1 VAVGVIEELSQLGV
15 HTPDEAIRESLET
28 VQWPG
33 RIERF
38 HLGGIEII
46 LDAAHNPAG
55 AAALASYLS
64 DAGWRDATLV
74 LGVMRDKDVRGM
86 LEALLPPSH
95 VWGLVV
101 CTTAPGPRAL
111 PAAALAAL
119 ASDVA
124 GGRVPVETVSDPEA
138 ALERAQRRGHP
149 AVAAGSIF
157 LIGPLR
163 DILR

>member
-1 VAVGVIEELSQLGV
+1 M
-15 HTPDEAIRESLET
+15 R
-28 VQWPG
+28 
-33 RIERF
+33 RF
-38 HLGGIEII
+38 ASRPGGIEII

-74 LGVMRDKDVRGM
+74 LGVMGDKDVRGM
-86 LEALLPPSH
+86 LEALLLPSSP

-101 CTTAPGPRAL
+101 CTTAPGLRAL

-124 GGRVPVETVSDPEA
+124 GGRVPVEIVTDPEA
-138 ALERAQRRGHP
+138 ALDRARRRGRP
-149 AVAAGSIF
+149 AAVAGSIF